1 MVTLDITEAHDSTC
15 DIENRVEGRRVDL
28 FYKYWTK
35 GPFMFGNNFFIY
47 NENVLTKEAQY

>member
-1 MVTLDITEAHDSTC
+1 MVTLDIPEAHDSTC

-35 GPFMFGNNFFIY
+35 GPFLFGNNFFIY